1 MKDKILSQR
10 GEGEA
15 GCTASWIELPESK
28 QRSQGRAREGSHAQ
42 ELGGCAWN
50 VRAHGKGRGF
60 PHLLQVTQLL
70 LGAISCALGGLLYLG
85 PWIQLRA
92 SGCALWA
99 GFVVSKKGVMSLR
112 PYHPEGARSH
122 LTLDAKQ
129 GRAGLV
135 LGWEGSV
142 VISLGGKWSW
152 TRSKKVPLDLGQGSG
167 EETTDPAT
175 KCLML

>member
-1 MKDKILSQR
+1 M
-10 GEGEA
+10 
-15 GCTASWIELPESK
+15 
-28 QRSQGRAREGSHAQ
+28 
-42 ELGGCAWN
+42 
-50 VRAHGKGRGF
+50 RAHGKGRGF

-99 GFVVSKKGVMSLR
+99 GFVVSKKGVMSLW

-122 LTLDAKQ
+122 LTSDAKQ

-135 LGWEGSV
+135 LGCVWPQFTLVKEDLEMKDPCIIQSV
-142 VISLGGKWSW
+142 TL
-152 TRSKKVPLDLGQGSG
+152 
-167 EETTDPAT
+167 A
-175 KCLML
+175 